1 MGWKVRFE
9 KRAEK
14 DLRRLGHTAQ
24 VRILQFIRDRLVETD
39 NPREVGESLHGP
51 LGKYWK
57 YRVGEYRLIA
67 ALEDDIV
74 TISIIRVG
82 HRGDVYR

>member
-1 MGWKVRFE
+1 M
-9 KRAEK
+9 
-14 DLRRLGHTAQ
+14 
-24 VRILQFIRDRLVETD
+24 VETD
-39 NPREVGESLHGP
+39 DPRAVGESLHGP
-51 LGKYWK
+51 LGEYWK